1 MSLPNRGNTAEK
13 QHAQPPD
20 QGAPLWPDNCTET
33 QRGEA
38 PKIEAWARRWEEWYR
53 SEAASLRQ
61 MARNRKLSPEDTEDA
76 LQKVWLA
83 AWQKRDLFVGE
94 DAARYLHAWLR
105 VAMDHKIVDA
115 LRRCRTVSL
124 ETLAQEPMTS
134 VETGLAAARRKW
146 LAARLDEME
155 ADKSPNARLLCGRFR
170 DGRTNADL
178 AAENNK
184 TEKAVECCICRQ
196 IEKLRQEMEEA
207 GLADPDAS

>member
-1 MSLPNRGNTAEK
+1 MHNRRIRERPFRPITVRKHRGG
-13 QHAQPPD
+13 
-20 QGAPLWPDNCTET
+20 GAS
-33 QRGEA
+33 EA
-38 PKIEAWARRWEEWYR
+38 PKIEALARRWEEWYR

-61 MARNRKLSPEDTEDA
+61 MARKRKLSPEDTEDA

-83 AWQKRDLFVGE
+83 AWQKRDQFVGE

-105 VAMDHKIVDA
+105 VTMGRKIVDA
-115 LRRCRTVSL
+115 LRRRRSLSL

-146 LAARLDEME
+146 LAAWLDEMG
-155 ADKSPNARLLCGRFR
+155 ADESPNARLFYGRFR

-184 TEKAVECCICRQ
+184 TEKAIYHCIYRQ
-196 IEKLRQEMEEA
+196 IEKLRQAMEEA